1 MISRKSATAAG
12 KVLNDIAERLRIESM
27 EGQTIP
33 SYAMTVTNAV
43 RTANEVMFQYYLIPR
58 AIREEYFR
66 KELMADGVSLQD
78 MAEE

>member
-12 KVLNDIAERLRIESM
+12 KVLNDVAERIRIENM

-66 KELMADGVSLQD
+66 KELMADGVPLQN